1 MKMDKSKIFIASS
14 GRTLVLAE
22 KLRDE
27 LTADFCQATLWSEES
42 RLQPGATI
50 IEMLESAAQQYD
62 FAVIILA
69 RDDVLTSGAGE
80 VLKARDNCVFE
91 AGLFMSAI
99 GRKRCFLVNSVE
111 QSDLPSDLGG
121 VISIRFK
128 EPSNLQNRKACTD
141 AILQAAAQLKN
152 IIQHDGPSPYHAILP
167 VLSVDEVFRRERP
180 ISEGGELVGGNVVV
194 CDTQPWAEISLAVT
208 VRRNMENGTSYQY
221 FLYFSDD
228 TVEKICQSLQI
239 VSWAGLT
246 SATGDADYKSRLDT
260 IRSQSDRVVSD
271 MLDICRSGR
280 LRISLMTDEQPFYFR
295 VHNAS
300 NPTLA
305 RYYARYREEG
315 FVLWNEGL
323 SATTLWRSLP
333 TYLEEDTDDR
343 LFIPL
348 KIPVFD
354 DDKKRRLKNGLTRG
368 LSRYFPGI
376 EEKIKTI
383 FLGSNF

>member
-1 MKMDKSKIFIASS
+1 
-14 GRTLVLAE
+14 
-22 KLRDE
+22 
-27 LTADFCQATLWSEES
+27 
-42 RLQPGATI
+42 
-50 IEMLESAAQQYD
+50 MLEGAAQQYD

-69 RDDVLTSGAGE
+69 RDDVLTSGTGE

-121 VISIRFK
+121 VISIRFR
-128 EPSNLQNRKACTD
+128 EPSNLQDRKACTD

-152 IIQHDGPSPYHAILP
+152 IIQHDGPLPYHTTLR

-180 ISEGGELVGGNVVV
+180 ISEGGELAGGNVVV
-194 CDTQPWAEISLAVT
+194 CDTQPWAEVSLAVT
-208 VRRNMENGTSYQY
+208 VRRNMDNGTRYQY

-228 TVEKICQSLQI
+228 TVEKICQSLQVI
-239 VSWAGLT
+239 SWAGLT
-246 SATGDADYKSRLDT
+246 SATGEADYKSRLDT
-260 IRSQSDRVVSD
+260 IRSHSDRVVSD
-271 MLDICRSGR
+271 MWDICRSGR
-280 LRISLMTDEQPFYFR
+280 LRISLVTDEQPFYFR

-315 FVLWNEGL
+315 FVLWTEGL
-323 SATTLWRSLP
+323 GATTLWRSLP
-333 TYLEEDTDDR
+333 TWLEEDREDR

-348 KIPVFD
+348 KIPAFD
-354 DDKKRRLKNGLTRG
+354 DDKKQRLKKGLTQG

-383 FLGSNF
+383 FLGSDY